1 MRSVRIV
8 KTKNPVVI
16 EDIPVPKP
24 KNFQVIV
31 RVKASRFC
39 HRDLHLWEKGYGCW
53 GKLMKVEEQES
64 NSM

>member
-8 KTKNPVVI
+8 KTNNPVVI

-39 HRDLHLWEKGYGCW
+39 HRDLHLWERGYMGA
-53 GKLMKVEEQES
+53 GV
-64 NSM
+64 N